1 MERER
6 KVERLLP
13 KIKET
18 VDSVYEYLTPHPD
31 GIGMV
36 AKEFG
41 KTGGRICTSLVNR
54 GIIKKTNLGRGEYKY
69 RWVATMAP
77 TTALYRSIAAELQA
91 ERRQEYEKKKSSS
104 AKTKEAPA
112 VADELIER
120 EKPSGIYWHAIKQ
133 GERLP
138 CRAYLWNLSYEK
150 YHDCWEGRLVPN
162 LENVSVGGDTWY
174 LPADD
179 LRALPREG
187 VDELRVEQKAEGP
200 VEQILEMWE
209 KMKQM
214 GVSIENNQLVLT
226 EVKVTKTVLS

>member
-1 MERER
+1 M
-6 KVERLLP
+6 ERLLP

-54 GIIKKTNLGRGEYKY
+54 GIIEKTNLGRGAYKY
-69 RWVATMAP
+69 KWIATMAP
-77 TTALYRSIAAELQA
+77 TTTLYRSIAMEIQA
-91 ERRQEYEKKKSSS
+91 ERKSGYENHKKKSSP
-104 AKTKEAPA
+104 AKIEEAPI
-112 VADELIER
+112 VVNELVEDKPV
-120 EKPSGIYWHAIKQ
+120 EK
-133 GERLP
+133 
-138 CRAYLWNLSYEK
+138 
-150 YHDCWEGRLVPN
+150 
-162 LENVSVGGDTWY
+162 
-174 LPADD
+174 
-179 LRALPREG
+179 
-187 VDELRVEQKAEGP
+187 GP

-209 KMKQM
+209 KMKKM

>member
-1 MERER
+1 M
-6 KVERLLP
+6 ERLLP

-54 GIIKKTNLGRGEYKY
+54 KIIEKTNLGRGEYKY
-69 RWVATMAP
+69 KWVATMAP
-77 TTALYRSIAAELQA
+77 TSTPYRSIAAELQA

-104 AKTKEAPA
+104 AKAKETPA
-112 VADELIER
+112 VVNEIAEDKPA
-120 EKPSGIYWHAIKQ
+120 EK
-133 GERLP
+133 
-138 CRAYLWNLSYEK
+138 
-150 YHDCWEGRLVPN
+150 
-162 LENVSVGGDTWY
+162 
-174 LPADD
+174 
-179 LRALPREG
+179 
-187 VDELRVEQKAEGP
+187 GP

-209 KMKQM
+209 KMKKM